1 MNKTELI
8 RFIDNNMTDNIDLYI
23 GKDTDDNR
31 ASTEEFIILFN
42 VQKEQTMNVIQNGW
56 HTRINNNKEI
66 EIEQFN
72 L

>member
-66 EIEQFN
+66 ELEQFN